1 MLYQKSK
8 DIYLIKKAFYL
19 VKEKIR
25 FPRKTSKGAVVV
37 FCLFNMRSKTRL
49 DLSLGKTQ
57 IEPTIAN
64 ILTNCTFRSQIK
76 KQERIALQL
85 QLGEENEPAKLTSNY
100 QNMIIT

>member
-1 MLYQKSK
+1 M
-8 DIYLIKKAFYL
+8 IKKAFYL

-49 DLSLGKTQ
+49 DLSLGKIQ
-57 IEPTIAN
+57 IEHQELQTSKLIAH
-64 ILTNCTFRSQIK
+64 LDLRSRNKSTYIP
-76 KQERIALQL
+76 LQL

-100 QNMIIT
+100 QNITIT